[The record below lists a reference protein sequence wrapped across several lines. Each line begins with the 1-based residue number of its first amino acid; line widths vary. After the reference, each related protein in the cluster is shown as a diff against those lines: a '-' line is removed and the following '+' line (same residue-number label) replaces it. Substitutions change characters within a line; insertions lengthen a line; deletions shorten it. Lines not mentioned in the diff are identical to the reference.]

1 MITLDLSL
9 PSACYPIHIGRGLL
23 EQIGSL
29 LPEYRGDKVAVV
41 SNETIA
47 PLYLTRLTTQL
58 EARGLSVIPI
68 ILPDGEDSKD
78 WQNLQAIFDVLLRHN
93 CERHTLLIALGGG
106 VIGDM
111 TGFAAACYQRGA
123 PFVQIPTSLL
133 AQVDASVGGKTAI
146 NHPQGKNMIGA
157 FYQPRAVIA
166 DMALLDT
173 LPLRELRAGLA
184 EVIKYGLLGDATF
197 FSWLEDH
204 MAALLARDH
213 AALAHAV
220 YRCCQMKADIVAQ
233 DEKEHGNRALL
244 NLGHTFGHAIE
255 TGLGYGQWLHGEAV
269 AAGMVL
275 AAELSAMLGQL
286 DPQGVTRLR
295 QLNQSAG
302 LPILAPDLGPAHWL
316 SLMRHDKKVS
326 QGRLRLILLRGIGQ
340 AYIEENVN
348 ESILNQLL
356 SGNCI
361 LPSSH

>member
-1 MITLDLSL
+1 
-9 PSACYPIHIGRGLL
+9 
-23 EQIGSL
+23 
-29 LPEYRGDKVAVV
+29 
-41 SNETIA
+41 
-47 PLYLTRLTTQL
+47 
-58 EARGLSVIPI
+58 
-68 ILPDGEDSKD
+68 
-78 WQNLQAIFDVLLRHN
+78 
-93 CERHTLLIALGGG
+93 
-106 VIGDM
+106 
-111 TGFAAACYQRGA
+111 
-123 PFVQIPTSLL
+123 
-133 AQVDASVGGKTAI
+133 
-146 NHPQGKNMIGA
+146 
-157 FYQPRAVIA
+157 
-166 DMALLDT
+166 
-173 LPLRELRAGLA
+173 
-184 EVIKYGLLGDATF
+184 
-197 FSWLEDH
+197 
-204 MAALLARDH
+204 
-213 AALAHAV
+213 
-220 YRCCQMKADIVAQ
+220 MKADIVAQ